1 MLDNETAEYKNYLE
15 SATTRELTKIADQ
28 AGIDIPADLD
38 RIFIIREL
46 LDMAL
51 DEKVLEESLTDVPGY
66 SAEIGQPENAN
77 QNYSM
82 DIPQD
87 FKKSSPVSFGDSHLE
102 LKTAS
107 LPQQYH
113 ITYLDVLPRD
123 PQWVYVF
130 WEIKPQD
137 RERCEIDPRFEGYA
151 LNALENNK
159 QGICPEECSDK
170 DFKLAFTVPV
180 GKEDNSWY
188 LGISGS
194 GVFRVSLWVRG
205 LNTSLV
211 VSRPFVLPKFLNSPG
226 NEKYLTQPLI
236 QLSGVS
242 DYPVLR
248 SAERASN
255 SRP

>member
-1 MLDNETAEYKNYLE
+1 MLDIATAEYKNYLE
-15 SATTRELTKIADQ
+15 SATTRELIKIADK

-38 RIFIIREL
+38 RVFIIREL

-51 DEKVLEESLTDVPGY
+51 DEKAAAESLPEKPGY
-66 SAEIGQPENAN
+66 PTETGFPPENARR
-77 QNYSM
+77 SF
-82 DIPQD
+82 PAD
-87 FKKSSPVSFGDSHLE
+87 FGTSQLE
-102 LKTAS
+102 QKTAS

-137 RERCEIDPRFEGYA
+137 RERYEIDPRFEGYA
-151 LNALENNK
+151 LNALESNK
-159 QGICPEECSDK
+159 YSSENCSEK
-170 DFKLAFTVPV
+170 DFRLAFTVPV
-180 GKEDNSWY
+180 GKDDNSWY
-188 LGISGS
+188 LGFSGS
-194 GVFRVSLWVRG
+194 GVFRVSLWARG
-205 LNTSLV
+205 LNISLV
-211 VSRPFVLPKFLNSPG
+211 LSRPFVLPKFLNSPG
-226 NEKYLTQPLI
+226 NEKFLAQPLI

-255 SRP
+255 SRS

>member
-1 MLDNETAEYKNYLE
+1 MAVE
-15 SATTRELTKIADQ
+15 

-51 DEKVLEESLTDVPGY
+51 DDSMAAETDQEGNVIWDFEPALPKAKNSGPACFGGSALEQKTVP
-66 SAEIGQPENAN
+66 
-77 QNYSM
+77 
-82 DIPQD
+82 
-87 FKKSSPVSFGDSHLE
+87 
-102 LKTAS
+102 

-137 RERCEIDPRFEGYA
+137 RERYEIDPRFEGYA
-151 LNALENNK
+151 LNALENNNT
-159 QGICPEECSDK
+159 QGKRPEDCLNG
-170 DFKLAFTVPV
+170 DFKPAFTVPV

-188 LGISGS
+188 LGFSGS

-205 LNTSLV
+205 LNISLV
-211 VSRPFVLPKFLNSPG
+211 LSRPFMLPKFLNSPA
-226 NEKYLTQPLI
+226 NKDYLNHPLI

-242 DYPVLR
+242 DFPVLR
-248 SAERASN
+248 SAERVSN
-255 SRP
+255 GRS